1 MKLTKTASI
10 RLMALSGLLPLLYI
24 ITRINRHGYPLAEPT
39 FPQLILLACIV
50 ILTAVI
56 LVSGIIGG
64 VLLTKKTESFSPF
77 GFTLASGIMFLF
89 ILYYVWLLFNSSNPL
104 SIAFSLGDIAGFSFG
119 FTAIFYAVFLSSVV
133 GKENRKL
140 RTLSIAYGVFS
151 IITIIQF
158 VMIPAIGDSMDV
170 ANAVYPAYYSLFT
183 MDAVT
188 VTCIFPAILGIL
200 LLIFVWKADLFLE
213 E

>member
-158 VMIPAIGDSMDV
+158 VMTSAIGDSMDV

-188 VTCIFPAILGIL
+188 VTCIFTAILGIL